1 MDKVQLQSRVN
12 EEFTRHFTEPRRPY
26 KDVKFLGVVWKE
38 RDSPGFMEEARQLE
52 ELFRQT
58 YNFGS
63 SIFEIPTEN
72 CQSELKDAIFQL
84 VQEFGHAGSLLI
96 VHYGGHGD
104 PTPPGNGYRSVW
116 AALVYNPFPND
127 SLSRTY

>member
-1 MDKVQLQSRVN
+1 MDKFQLQSSVN
-12 EEFTRHFTEPRRPY
+12 EDFTRHFKEPRGPY
-26 KDVKFLGVVWKE
+26 ADVNYLGLVWKE
-38 RDSPGFMEEARQLE
+38 RDSPGFMDEARRLGK
-52 ELFRQT
+52 LFRQT

-72 CQSELKDAIFQL
+72 SQSELKDAITQL
-84 VQEFGHAGSLLI
+84 VREFGHAGSLLI

-104 PTPPGNGYRSVW
+104 PNPPSNGYRSVW